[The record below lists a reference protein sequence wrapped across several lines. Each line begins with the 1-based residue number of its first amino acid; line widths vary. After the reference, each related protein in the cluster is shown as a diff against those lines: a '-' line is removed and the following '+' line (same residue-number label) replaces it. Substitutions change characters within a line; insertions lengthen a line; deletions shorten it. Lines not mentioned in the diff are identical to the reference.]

1 MSTMRRPLAG
11 PMLSFDVAEQV
22 AQLRAD
28 PAYDRTGRLGRTL
41 AKSGRLRLVLV
52 VLEAGVE
59 VGTHHAESP
68 MTLQPVEG
76 RLRFR
81 VGNAD
86 HELGAGQVLYFG
98 PGDAQ
103 QILALEKTAL
113 LLTLSAVD
121 EDSAPGPLE
130 EP

>member
-28 PAYDRTGRLGRTL
+28 PAYERTGRLGRTL

-59 VGTHHAESP
+59 VGMHQAESP
-68 MTLQPVEG
+68 MTIQPLEG

-81 VGNAD
+81 VADAD
-86 HELGAGQVLYFG
+86 HELRAGQVLYFG
-98 PGDAQ
+98 AGDAQ
-103 QILALEKTAL
+103 QIRALEKTSL
-113 LLTLSAVD
+113 LLTLSALD
-121 EDSAPGPLE
+121 EGSPPSALE